1 MTLIINN
8 DLTIEES
15 FNEKYNMEFNDCV
28 ISIQMYSKDNNLP
41 FLTKFDYSD
50 LLNVIKKN
58 IDFSKIEV
66 INVDEEES
74 SDEELLSDE
83 EEYYD

>member
-8 DLTIEES
+8 DLTIEEC

-28 ISIQMYSKDNNLP
+28 ISIQIYSKDNNLP
-41 FLTKFDYSD
+41 FLKNFDYND

-83 EEYYD
+83 EDYYD